1 METLKNVFL
10 ANANSE
16 TVKMSENIL
25 FVEGSI
31 ELNDSFLSNY
41 FYTQKTIFF
50 NVFEIYKK
58 IVEQK
63 YTPIVLEGEDF
74 DLFNETENCKAFY
87 KQKKQIANE
96 ASLILEQLGY
106 KYSENYLKT
115 PNCEILINKSLKD
128 VGGQECCVNKATLQ
142 VEFYYPNDVL
152 PMLFNLVN
160 LYR

>member
-63 YTPIVLEGEDF
+63 YTPIVLEGKDF
-74 DLFNETENCKAFY
+74 NF
-87 KQKKQIANE
+87 KKPT
-96 ASLILEQLGY
+96 
-106 KYSENYLKT
+106 ENYLKVVEQRKQIQNETVATLKQLGYEYNINSFLQT
-115 PNCEILINKSLKD
+115 PNCQIHISVDEKD
-128 VGGQECCVNKATLQ
+128 YGNQECVVNKAVLQ
-142 VEFYYPNDVL
+142 VNFYYPNDI
-152 PMLFNLVN
+152 LFM
-160 LYR
+160 